1 MFIPLNN
8 LKRETDSIRT
18 KLDDV
23 INSVIDNSDF
33 ILGDELKKFE
43 QDFARY
49 CEAKYCLG
57 VDSGT
62 SALELAC
69 RSIGLDQDDEVIT
82 VSNSYISTST
92 SALFV
97 GAKPVFVDVDYN
109 SKNINVDEIG
119 SKINSK
125 TKAIIVVHMHGYPCD
140 MDAILKIAKEN
151 NLFVIEDASHAHG
164 AIYRNS
170 KIGSFGDITCFSFYP
185 SKNLGCMGD
194 GGAITTNN
202 KDLYERIKLMR
213 TYGESEKFHHTELGY
228 NKRLDNLQAGILN
241 VKLTHLDQ
249 WNKARQNAA
258 KIYNDLLDS
267 ILNIPEIQSDRT
279 SVFYVYSIN
288 STNRDQL
295 QEFLTTKNI
304 QTSIHYPI
312 PIHKQKLF
320 VDLGYSD
327 KLPVTEQLANET
339 LSLPMFPLITED
351 EIHYI
356 SRQIIEFYG
365 TI

>member
-1 MFIPLNN
+1 MQAAFVNYGKQRHGFLAFNDIQSDYYQIPHDDKDRLQREEEN
-8 LKRETDSIRT
+8 LRLELKEKSKEEEIE
-18 KLDDV
+18 KPNQYLEEK
-23 INSVIDNSDF
+23 ISQNSKSQNSD
-33 ILGDELKKFE
+33 DRLK
-43 QDFARY
+43 ASP
-49 CEAKYCLG
+49 L
-57 VDSGT
+57 V
-62 SALELAC
+62 
-69 RSIGLDQDDEVIT
+69 
-82 VSNSYISTST
+82 
-92 SALFV
+92 
-97 GAKPVFVDVDYN
+97 
-109 SKNINVDEIG
+109 
-119 SKINSK
+119 KI
-125 TKAIIVVHMHGYPCD
+125 
-140 MDAILKIAKEN
+140 IAKEN

-249 WNKARQNAA
+249 WNNARQNAA

>member
-8 LKRETDSIRT
+8 LKREHDSIRPN
-18 KLDDV
+18 LDGV
-23 INSVIDNSDF
+23 INSIIDNSDF

-43 QDFARY
+43 QDFSRY

-69 RSIGLDQDDEVIT
+69 RSIRLTKEDEVIT
-82 VSNSYISTST
+82 VSNSYISTSM

-109 SKNINVDEIG
+109 SKNINVDTIE
-119 SKINSK
+119 SKINNK
-125 TKAIIVVHMHGYPCD
+125 TKAIIVVHMHGQPSD
-140 MDAILKIAKEN
+140 MNNILKIAKEN
-151 NLFVIEDASHAHG
+151 NLFVIEDAAHAHG
-164 AIYRNS
+164 ALYNNS
-170 KIGSFGDITCFSFYP
+170 KIGSIGDITCFSFYP

-194 GGAITTNN
+194 GGAITTND

-213 TYGESEKFHHTELGY
+213 TYGESEKFRYTELGY

-241 VKLTHLDQ
+241 VKLAYLDQ

-258 KIYNDLLDS
+258 KLYNDLLDS
-267 ILNIPEIQSDRT
+267 TVEIPEIQSDRT

-288 STNRDQL
+288 SKNRNQL
-295 QEFLTTKNI
+295 QEFLTDKNI
-304 QTSIHYPI
+304 QTGIHYPI

-320 VDLGYSD
+320 IDLGYSNQ
-327 KLPVTEQLANET
+327 LPITEQLANEM
-339 LSLPMFPLITED
+339 LSLPMFPFITED

-356 SRQIIEFYG
+356 SRQIVEFYG